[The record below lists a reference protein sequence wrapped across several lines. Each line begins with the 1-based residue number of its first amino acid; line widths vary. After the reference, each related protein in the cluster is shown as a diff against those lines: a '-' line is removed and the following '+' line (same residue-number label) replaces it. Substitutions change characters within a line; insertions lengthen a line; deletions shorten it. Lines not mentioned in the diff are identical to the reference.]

1 MAFIW
6 KLLFKLA
13 GWKVEGGIPE
23 EARKCIVVAAP
34 HTSNWDFFYARAT
47 AYILNIKV
55 NYLIKNDWMV
65 FPLSIFF
72 KATGAIGVERKKKAN
87 GLVDDLVKK
96 ITAAEEL
103 AIIVAPE
110 GTRKSVQKWKTGFY
124 QLAVQANLPIA
135 LAYLDYAK
143 KEAGI
148 GPIIYPTGD
157 YNQDML
163 QIQEFYRTIT
173 PKNPETYTVNIIQEI
188 ELATKKLVSEV

>member
-13 GWKVEGGIPE
+13 GWKVEGGLPE
-23 EARKCIVVAAP
+23 EVKKCIVVAAP
-34 HTSNWDFFYARAT
+34 HTSNWDFFYARAA
-47 AYILNIKV
+47 AYIFNIKV

-72 KATGAIGVERKKKAN
+72 KITGGIGVERKKTN

-96 ITAAEEL
+96 ITAADEL

-110 GTRKSVQKWKTGFY
+110 GTRKLVKKWKTGFY
-124 QLAVQANLPIA
+124 HLAVQAKLPIA
-135 LAYLDYAK
+135 LAYLDYSK

-157 YNQDML
+157 YHQDML
-163 QIQEFYRTIT
+163 QIQEFYSTIT
-173 PKNPETYTVNIIQEI
+173 PKNPETYKVNIIQEI
-188 ELATKKLVSEV
+188 EIAKKLVSEV